1 MKKYVCTI
9 CGYIYDEA
17 AGIPGDGIVPGTKW
31 ESLPGSWVCPVCGA
45 SKGNFREVAEQ
56 KVTEPEPASRPTQ
69 NRGEKAWETIGGRL
83 TAAELSALCSN
94 LAKGCEKQYLG
105 EESTLF
111 LQLADYFKKETG
123 ERDDAAIEALTAM
136 AMEDLENGYPA
147 ANDAALEDRGAKRAL
162 VWGEKVTRIVESIL
176 QRYEK
181 EGDSILE
188 NTNIYVCDIC
198 GFIYLGE
205 EPPAICPVC
214 KVPSW
219 KMTKIER
226 RAEAV

>member
-1 MKKYVCTI
+1 MRKYVCNI

-17 AGIPGDGIVPGTKW
+17 VGIPSNGIAPGTKW
-31 ESLPGSWVCPVCGA
+31 ESLPEGWVCPICGA
-45 SKGNFREVAEQ
+45 TKENFREKAEQ
-56 KVTEPEPASRPTQ
+56 PAAELVSRPVQ
-69 NRGEKAWETIGGRL
+69 KQAEKVRETFGQRF

-94 LAKGCEKQYLG
+94 LAKGCEKQYLN
-105 EESTLF
+105 EESALF

-123 ERDDAAIEALTAM
+123 DQEDASIENLTAM
-136 AMEDLENGYPA
+136 AMEDLEDRYPA
-147 ANDAALEDRGAKRAL
+147 ADDAASQDRGAKRAL
-162 VWGEKVTRIVESIL
+162 VWGEKVTRMVESIL

-181 EGDSILE
+181 EGDAILE

-226 RAEAV
+226 RVKAV

>member
-17 AGIPGDGIVPGTKW
+17 AGIPGDGIAPGTKW
-31 ESLPGSWVCPVCGA
+31 ESLPGSWVCPVCSA
-45 SKGNFREVAEQ
+45 SKGNFREVAKQ
-56 KVTEPEPASRPTQ
+56 KATEPESANRPTQ
-69 NRGEKAWETIGGRL
+69 NRDDKAWETMGGRF

-111 LQLADYFKKETG
+111 SQLADYFKKETG
-123 ERDDAAIEALTAM
+123 ERDGAAIEALTAM
-136 AMEDLENGYPA
+136 AMEDLENGYPT
-147 ANDAALEDRGAKRAL
+147 ANHAALEDRGAKRAL